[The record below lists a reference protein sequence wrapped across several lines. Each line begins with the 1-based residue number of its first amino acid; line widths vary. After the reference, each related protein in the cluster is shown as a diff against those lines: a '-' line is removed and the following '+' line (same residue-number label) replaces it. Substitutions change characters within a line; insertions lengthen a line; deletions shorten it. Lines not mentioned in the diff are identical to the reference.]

1 MRGIK
6 RVFTI
11 LRAFGAKR
19 PELTLT
25 EIAERT
31 RLDLGTTRR
40 LLAALAHEGIV
51 ARDPVSRRYRLDLGM
66 LELAAG
72 VVEGDGLRAYAQ
84 TAVDTVARET
94 GNTAF
99 FGVHRDGEAL
109 CYARAEGASVALLR
123 WWTLGGRIPLHCGA
137 APRVLLA
144 HLPAADIDRA
154 LAKPLAAFTP
164 RSETSLARLR
174 ADLGRIRR
182 AGHAFAADDIVL
194 GVAGLAVPVF
204 DRAGRPRGALSIA
217 GLTPQFSPAARRSL
231 LATLRRAAETMR
243 RNV

>member
-1 MRGIK
+1 MRGIS
-6 RVFTI
+6 RVFAI
-11 LRAFGAKR
+11 LRTFGPKR
-19 PELTLT
+19 PELSLT
-25 EIAERT
+25 DVAAKC

-40 LLAALAHEGIV
+40 LLAALTQEGIV
-51 ARDPVSRRYRLDLGM
+51 ARDPASRRYRLDLGL

-72 VVEGDGLRAYAQ
+72 VVELDGLRASAQ
-84 TAVDTVARET
+84 TAVDSVAHET

-99 FGVHRDGEAL
+99 FGVYRDGEAL

-123 WWTLGGRIPLHCGA
+123 WWTLGGRMPLHCGA
-137 APRVLLA
+137 GPRVLLA
-144 HLPAADIDRA
+144 HLPPAEIERA
-154 LAKPLAAFTP
+154 LAKPLAALTP
-164 RSETSLARLR
+164 RSVVAPARIR

-204 DRAGRPRGALSIA
+204 DRAGRARGALSIA
-217 GLTPQFSPAARRSL
+217 GLTPQFSPAARIPL

-243 RNV
+243 RSV

>member
-6 RVFTI
+6 RVFAI

-25 EIAERT
+25 EVAGRT
-31 RLDLGTTRR
+31 RLDVGTARR
-40 LLAALAHEGIV
+40 LLAALAQEGLV
-51 ARDPVSRRYRLDLGM
+51 ARDPVSRRFRLDFGL

-109 CYARAEGASVALLR
+109 CYARADGASVALLR
-123 WWTLGGRIPLHCGA
+123 WWTLGGRMPLHCGA
-137 APRVLLA
+137 GPRVLLA
-144 HLPAADIDRA
+144 HLPAVEVDRA
-154 LAKPLAAFTP
+154 LAKPLTAFTP
-164 RSETSLARLR
+164 HSETSPVRLR

-194 GVAGLAVPVF
+194 GVAALSVPVF

-217 GLTPQFSPAARRSL
+217 GLTPQFSPAARRSS
-231 LATLRRAAETMR
+231 LATLRRAAESIR